1 MEKNKA
7 RKIIFVSV
15 ILVVVLVGSIG
26 IVSATR
32 NKQRFISV
40 NAMTVESGNIM
51 VRVPAN
57 GVIEEVNRHLVTHD
71 SVSKVLSVEVKEGDA
86 VKAGQVLANLEGTDI
101 YVKLKIKQSQLD
113 IDRLDLERLENQRER
128 TEQDLIQ
135 AKSEAQEAFEQN
147 KTLFEAGAISK
158 VDYDKTLELL
168 EKAESEYTEFSTFRD
183 SLFIDIEKMKIKIE
197 ISKLEIEELLKEEK
211 KMGTKILS
219 PIDGIV
225 TKVSLEKGM
234 SVSPTNPSFIVSD
247 LSELKVDI
255 NVSEYDI
262 SKVRVGQTVEINS
275 DAIGTTLYGEVSE
288 IAPIASN
295 VSTGQVAETVIP
307 VTVKL
312 FENSEGVKPGFSV
325 RTRIICEQKENIIVV
340 PFDTII
346 SEQNGAKVV
355 WVITENDTL
364 KKVEVQTGLESD
376 FELEVIE
383 GLKLGDRIVLDP
395 SSDLKED
402 IKVDVNESK

>member
-197 ISKLEIEELLKEEK
+197 ISKLEIEELLNEEK